1 MKLNK
6 KRKGFTL
13 VELIVVIVILGILML
28 IGSMKYADVKDQ
40 ANIAVV
46 KTNHRTLVSALQ
58 LKMAQKQGGIPLT
71 SDVKLKDLAPSI
83 GIKDDGT
90 SDKMKDAKYAYQ
102 GTATQGTLTST
113 YTKHSTTTGGTPAQF
128 KIVTTLSDGVTT
140 ITGE

>member
-71 SDVKLKDLAPSI
+71 SEVKLNDLAPSI
-83 GIKDDGT
+83 DIAADGT
-90 SDKMKDAKYAYQ
+90 SNKMKDAKYAYQ

-113 YTKHSTTTGGTPAQF
+113 YKKSGSTTPFQ
-128 KIVTTLSDGVTT
+128 IVTTLSDGVTK

>member
-40 ANIAVV
+40 ANVAVV

-58 LKMAQKQGGIPLT
+58 LKMAQNQGAIPT
-71 SDVKLKDLAPSI
+71 SATLPDLVPSI
-83 GIKDDGT
+83 KDT
-90 SDKMKDAKYAYQ
+90 KDATKVVPNGANYSYAFDPQ
-102 GTATQGTLTST
+102 KKEGTLTST
-113 YTKHSTTTGGTPAQF
+113 YTKSGSTTPVTI
-128 KIVTTLSDGVTT
+128 KTTLSDGVTT

>member
-40 ANIAVV
+40 ANVAVV

-58 LKMAQKQGGIPLT
+58 LKMAQNQGAIPASATLA
-71 SDVKLKDLAPSI
+71 DLVPSI
-83 GIKDDGT
+83 
-90 SDKMKDAKYAYQ
+90 KDAA
-102 GTATQGTLTST
+102 GTGVVPVGASYNYTSTASGGTVSEGTLTST
-113 YTKHSTTTGGTPAQF
+113 YTKSGSTTPVTIT
-128 KIVTTLSDGVTT
+128 TTLSDGVTT

>member
-40 ANIAVV
+40 ANISVM

-58 LKMAQKQGGIPLT
+58 LQMAQKQGALPGALATETGGEYSI
-71 SDVKLKDLAPSI
+71 APSI
-83 GIKDDGT
+83 KTGVPVGAAY
-90 SDKMKDAKYAYQ
+90 SYDA
-102 GTATQGTLTST
+102 ATGVLTST
-113 YTKHSTTTGGTPAQF
+113 YTKVGDTSPACTIITNLSTGTTTETPAP
-128 KIVTTLSDGVTT
+128 
-140 ITGE
+140 

>member
-28 IGSMKYADVKDQ
+28 IGSMKYADVKDE

-58 LKMAQKQGGIPLT
+58 LKMAQKQGVIPADGDF
-71 SDVKLKDLAPSI
+71 SIGSADSLAPSI
-83 GIKDDGT
+83 KNAANGVEATPSGAEYSYSQGKLVSKYTNSKNKVWTFTTDLEDG
-90 SDKMKDAKYAYQ
+90 SIVE
-102 GTATQGTLTST
+102 
-113 YTKHSTTTGGTPAQF
+113 TTP
-128 KIVTTLSDGVTT
+128 
-140 ITGE
+140 

>member
-40 ANIAVV
+40 ANVAVV

-58 LKMAQKQGGIPLT
+58 LKMAQKQGAIPDQN
-71 SDVKLKDLAPSI
+71 DVTLGDLVPSI
-83 GIKDDGT
+83 KDSAGT
-90 SDKMKDAKYAYQ
+90 GVVPVGASYTYTS
-102 GTATQGTLTST
+102 TATEGTLTST
-113 YTKHSTTTGGTPAQF
+113 YTKHSTTPGGTPATVT
-128 KIVTTLSDGVTT
+128 ITTTLSNGVTT
-140 ITGE
+140 IAGE

>member
-40 ANIAVV
+40 ANVAVV

-58 LKMAQKQGGIPLT
+58 LKMAQNQGAIPT
-71 SDVKLKDLAPSI
+71 SATLPDLVPSI
-83 GIKDDGT
+83 KDT
-90 SDKMKDAKYAYQ
+90 KDATKVVPNGANYSYAFDLQ
-102 GTATQGTLTST
+102 KKEETLTST
-113 YTKHSTTTGGTPAQF
+113 YTKSGSTTPVTI
-128 KIVTTLSDGVTT
+128 KTTLSDGVTT